1 MLGYKRSKCK
11 WTQIVSKVINIAV
24 KWISNC
30 TFKIE
35 RKRDFY
41 MELDISKTYATIEKL
56 KQKEIK
62 QIYP

>member
-1 MLGYKRSKCK
+1 MLSYKRSEYK
-11 WTQIVSKVINIAV
+11 WTQIVSKVISIVA

-30 TFKIE
+30 TLQML

-41 MELDISKTYATIEKL
+41 MELVISKSYATTEKL

-62 QIYP
+62 KVYP

>member
-1 MLGYKRSKCK
+1 MLSYKRSKCK
-11 WTQIVSKVINIAV
+11 WTQIVSKVISIVV

-30 TFKIE
+30 TFQIE

-41 MELDISKTYATIEKL
+41 MELDISKSYATIKKL

-62 QIYP
+62 NMYP

>member
-1 MLGYKRSKCK
+1 MLSYKRSKCK
-11 WTQIVSKVINIAV
+11 WTKIVSKVISIVV
-24 KWISNC
+24 KWISNG
-30 TFKIE
+30 TFQIQ

-41 MELDISKTYATIEKL
+41 MELDISKSYAAIEKL